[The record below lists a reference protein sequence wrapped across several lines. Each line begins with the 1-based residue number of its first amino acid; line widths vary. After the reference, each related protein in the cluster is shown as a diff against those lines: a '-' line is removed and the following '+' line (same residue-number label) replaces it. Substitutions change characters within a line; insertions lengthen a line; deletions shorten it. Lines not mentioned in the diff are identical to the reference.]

1 MTAPLDDIIET
12 MAFFDDWEERYQYV
26 IDLGKTLPDFPAEQR
41 VDANIVKGCQSQ
53 VWLTAAFNDER
64 KLQIGIDSDAHIV
77 RGLAAIL
84 RSMYAEKSPAEIA
97 GVDSK
102 AVFDQLGLE
111 TALSPSRAN
120 GLHSMDKK
128 IRAIGEAAA
137 A

>member
-1 MTAPLDDIIET
+1 MTAPLDDILET

-26 IDLGKTLPDFPAEQR
+26 IDLGKTLPGFPAEQR

-53 VWLTAAFNDER
+53 VWMTAAFDADA
-64 KLQIGIDSDAHIV
+64 KLQVGIDSDAHIV

-84 RSMYAEKSPAEIA
+84 RAMYADRTAAEIA
-97 GVDSK
+97 ETDSR

-128 IRAIGEAAA
+128 IRAIAAA
-137 A
+137 G